1 MAVELKKGQKV
12 NLSKTAVSG
21 EILINLNWTQ
31 GITKK
36 GLFGPTTKQQSIDLD
51 LGAFV
56 ELNDG
61 TKYVVQALGNSF
73 GDLKSAPYV
82 ALDGD
87 DRTGAALGGENIRVN
102 GKMSTKIKRMLVY
115 TFIYEGAASW
125 RQADA
130 VVTIKYA
137 GGDDIVVRMDEYS
150 TSQTMCAIAEIVNVN
165 GSMAIEKLIRFFN
178 GQQDMDNAF
187 GWGFRWTVGRK

>member
-21 EILINLNWTQ
+21 EILINLNWSQ
-31 GITKK
+31 GTAKK
-36 GLFGPTTKQQSIDLD
+36 GLFGLVKNQSVDLD

-73 GDLKSAPYV
+73 GSLKSAPYV

-87 DRTGAALGGENIRVN
+87 DRTGEAAGGENIRVN
-102 GKMSTKIKRMLVY
+102 GRMSANIKRMLVY
-115 TFIYEGAASW
+115 TFIYEGAANW
-125 RQADA
+125 QQADA
-130 VVTIKYA
+130 VVTIKYT
-137 GGDDIVVRMDEYS
+137 GGDDIIVRMDEYGAAR
-150 TSQTMCAIAEIVNVN
+150 TMCAIAEIANAG
-165 GSMAIEKLIRFFN
+165 GSMAVEKLIRFFN
-178 GQQDMDNAF
+178 GHQEMDSAF
-187 GWGFRWTVGRK
+187 GWGFRWTAGRK

>member
-1 MAVELKKGQKV
+1 MAVELRKGQKV

-31 GITKK
+31 GTAKK
-36 GLFGPTTKQQSIDLD
+36 GFFGLTKTQSIDLD

-56 ELNDG
+56 ELNEGD
-61 TKYVVQALGNSF
+61 KYVIQALGNSF

-87 DRTGAALGGENIRVN
+87 DRTGASLAGENIRVN

-115 TFIYEGAASW
+115 TFIYEGAADW
-125 RQADA
+125 QQANA
-130 VVTIKYA
+130 VVTIKYS
-137 GGDDIVVRMDEYS
+137 GGDDIVVRLDEYS
-150 TSQTMCAIAEIVNVN
+150 TSQGMCAIAEIINVN

-178 GQQDMDNAF
+178 GHKEMDHAF
-187 GWGFRWTVGRK
+187 GWGFHWTAGRK